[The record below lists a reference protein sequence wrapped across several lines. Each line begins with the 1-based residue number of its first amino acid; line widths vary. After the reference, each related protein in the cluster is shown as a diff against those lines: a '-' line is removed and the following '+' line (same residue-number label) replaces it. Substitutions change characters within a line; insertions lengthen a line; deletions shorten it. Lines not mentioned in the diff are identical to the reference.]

1 MLSIPYVTTNY
12 FRAHPTYL
20 DLLNL
25 RSGDANYDHQTA
37 ELFNVLLMASRE
49 ADNYLELGE
58 PNGTL
63 SAHSKVENA
72 RLTPDRYGRLYFHP
86 SHIPVLSIAQVQY
99 GVSVTNLTTV
109 TNPNVWIEEGRE
121 VVADLAAGT
130 QFWSGSLQFGPPAVG
145 FELFTSWTY
154 VAGYPNTLLATS
166 ASSGATSIQV
176 ADATGITAGNINTPA
191 TSLRIWDPGVEE
203 TVTVASTYTAGSTT
217 VPLTAPLVN
226 AHTVNAAAPIGV
238 SALPA
243 EVHLAIVM
251 WATALLMR
259 PNSKALSQW
268 RGTSMKLTTEGEDDA
283 YGDGIGLVAAAKEA
297 LEPYRRIR

>member
-1 MLSIPYVTTNY
+1 MLSIPYVTTTA

-25 RSGDANYDHQTA
+25 RSGDANFDHQTA
-37 ELFNVLLMASRE
+37 ELFNILLMASRF
-49 ADNYLELGE
+49 ADNYMEFGGQNGSLG
-58 PNGTL
+58 
-63 SAHSKVENA
+63 AHSNTENR
-72 RLTPDRYGRLYFHP
+72 RLKLNRDRQLWFHPAHIPILTVASLSYGRD
-86 SHIPVLSIAQVQY
+86 ITNQV
-99 GVSVTNLTTV
+99 TV
-109 TNPNVWIEEGRE
+109 TNPTVWITDGRN
-121 VVADLAAGT
+121 VVYDLPGT
-130 QFWSGSLQFGPPAVG
+130 STNGWGCRLSPWTP
-145 FELFTSWTY
+145 LFTTWTY
-154 VAGYPNTLLATS
+154 TAGFANTLLATS

-176 ADATGITAGNINTPA
+176 ADATGITAGDSNNLP
-191 TSLRIWDPGVEE
+191 TSLRIWDPGAEE